1 MKLLEGVMES
11 KLQAVNSI
19 EWIHIYD
26 GREVEQQPEGWFKL
40 KRYAD
45 EEWNPA
51 FGLVLNES
59 WVTD

>member
-1 MKLLEGVMES
+1 MES

-45 EEWNPA
+45 EDWNPA